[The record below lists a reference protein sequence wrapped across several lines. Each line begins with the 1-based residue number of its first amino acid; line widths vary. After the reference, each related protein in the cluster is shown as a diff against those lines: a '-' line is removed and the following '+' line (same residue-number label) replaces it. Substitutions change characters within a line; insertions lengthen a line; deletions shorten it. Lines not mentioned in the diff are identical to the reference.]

1 MNNEEL
7 VDKVKELEENQM
19 KLLESLPQIIKN
31 ILITLEKEKDE

>member
-19 KLLESLPQIIKN
+19 KLLESLPQIVKN